1 VKTKQEILAKRMERL
16 EEAVATLIYKA
27 EHWSLTGAT
36 MWDMKCRRVELMEAA
51 RRYGKAVDALA
62 RPL

>member
-1 VKTKQEILAKRMERL
+1 MTKDEIMAKRIGRI
-16 EEAVATLIYKA
+16 EEAVARLIYKA

-51 RRYGKAVDALA
+51 RDYGKAVDAMA